1 MHTFKMRLNE
11 RFLNSWHHNCETCMK
26 MHWKSSEIFRKC
38 IEKFKCL
45 CNLCV
50 TKVDNNLGITSAR
63 SSLDLGN
70 KIWIGK
76 PVIDIIFYF
85 KTSRFFIFAT
95 SKLWNYLLQVFLVEF
110 SSCLLSHYTSL
121 LNWKTGNKSG
131 LNILNL

>member
-11 RFLNSWHHNCETCMK
+11 RFLNSWHHSCETCMK

-121 LNWKTGNKSG
+121 LNLKTGNKSE